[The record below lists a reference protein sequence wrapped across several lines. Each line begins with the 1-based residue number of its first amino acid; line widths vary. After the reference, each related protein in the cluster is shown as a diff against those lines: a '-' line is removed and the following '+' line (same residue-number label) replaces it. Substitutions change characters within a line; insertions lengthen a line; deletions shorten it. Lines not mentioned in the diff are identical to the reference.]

1 MNDQIIC
8 SGALLYSLDSK
19 RFLFL
24 HRANGKHKNVWG
36 LVGGTNE
43 GVETPWEGLRR
54 EIDEEIGKVEIKKT
68 GEVPRSEGKAV
79 RILDNR
85 VER

>member
-1 MNDQIIC
+1 VAIVIKT
-8 SGALLYSLDSK
+8 LVHFTSK
-19 RFLFL
+19 I
-24 HRANGKHKNVWG
+24 KDT
-36 LVGGTNE
+36 VG
-43 GVETPWEGLRR
+43 
-54 EIDEEIGKVEIKKT
+54 ISAKVKIKKT